1 MPFRTI
7 ARCQLVHRYGRIT
20 IGTETPPTPPGSTR
34 ANPSRLPQNQKHCI
48 HQPHL
53 RQP

>member
-7 ARCQLVHRYGRIT
+7 ARCQLVHRCGRIT
-20 IGTETPPTPPGSTR
+20 IGTETPPAPPGSTR
-34 ANPSRLPQNQKHCI
+34 VNQGSLPQNQKPCI
-48 HQPHL
+48 PQPHL